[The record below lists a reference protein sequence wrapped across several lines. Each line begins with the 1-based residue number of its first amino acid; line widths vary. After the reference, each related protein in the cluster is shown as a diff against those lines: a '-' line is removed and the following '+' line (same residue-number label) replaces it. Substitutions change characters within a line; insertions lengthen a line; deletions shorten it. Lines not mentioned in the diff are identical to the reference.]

1 MSNNETANNIAPY
14 MIESLKIQAKI
25 HKLNLKLS
33 LIMFDAEC
41 KFGEASEEVALLKR
55 LFNK

>member
-1 MSNNETANNIAPY
+1 

-55 LFNK
+55 LLNK